1 MKRKKK
7 PEGNTLK
14 KNYLPE
20 VFHPQLTGLPLVPV
34 SVLQASSLDP
44 VGDDISLIKN
54 SQQQRL
60 LAGIQAWWG
69 AGSLHSL
76 WVKDSK
82 NRTWGDLQCYPNK
95 VWTQKVQTLP
105 GRPAQQDTDV
115 VSGTELTHRHE
126 DVSCSWDQLTQSPRM
141 LSACSTSCLHLRPIS
156 KGFQH
161 LLAQASKAEG
171 NTMFPPP
178 PLREISL
185 FITAT

>member
-1 MKRKKK
+1 M
-7 PEGNTLK
+7 
-14 KNYLPE
+14 
-20 VFHPQLTGLPLVPV
+20 
-34 SVLQASSLDP
+34 
-44 VGDDISLIKN
+44 
-54 SQQQRL
+54 
-60 LAGIQAWWG
+60 
-69 AGSLHSL
+69 HSL
-76 WVKDSK
+76 RVKDSK

-115 VSGTELTHRHE
+115 VPGTELTHRHE

-171 NTMFPPP
+171 NTMFPPTP
-178 PLREISL
+178 PKRDLPVHHCNLMGKEYRCHGSFVVFSRGGKYRIRL
-185 FITAT
+185 KVDKKINKQKARNPF